1 MEYRSIVVGF
11 IVLSGL
17 LILSSQWHWSYADL
31 DIFISSSSGNLVL
44 DSSRIFGIHLSL
56 SSILCFA
63 YGMAHLSGTSG
74 PGIQTSDAYGL
85 LGSIRGLRPSYALTG
100 LTFSSYGVVTA
111 NHLILGDF
119 ISNVL
124 IQWKR
129 ILARAN

>member
-1 MEYRSIVVGF
+1 
-11 IVLSGL
+11 
-17 LILSSQWHWSYADL
+17 
-31 DIFISSSSGNLVL
+31 
-44 DSSRIFGIHLSL
+44 
-56 SSILCFA
+56 
-63 YGMAHLSGTSG
+63 MAHLSGTSG